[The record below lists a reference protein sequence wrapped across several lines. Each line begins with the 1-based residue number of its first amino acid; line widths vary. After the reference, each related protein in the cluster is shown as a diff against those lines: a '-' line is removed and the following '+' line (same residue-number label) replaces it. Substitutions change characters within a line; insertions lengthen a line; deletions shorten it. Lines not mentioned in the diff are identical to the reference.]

1 METIHRFG
9 DDGGIVPV
17 VLQVLLDLP
26 LAGLGEDGLCTA
38 LGDVA
43 HAVELRGLAAKP
55 HLVEARALALQGV
68 RYDGVAATG
77 TGEAGLL
84 REAAELDRDVTCA
97 RDLVDAV
104 RQVAGH
110 EALIGG
116 IEKEDRVVL
125 LCEAYPLREAL
136 AVIDGAGRIVRA
148 AEVND
153 VGPVLWCRE
162 RQEAVLFGRHRVD
175 DLPAGHH
182 VGVDVDRIDRIGNEH
197 GVVLIEEIQDVAEI
211 GLCAVRDEDLV
222 EGELYAELL
231 IIRLDRGL
239 QEIVALLRTV
249 AMEALGPAHI
259 LRRLHH
265 RINDGLR
272 QRAGD
277 ITDAHAD
284 QLIAEL
290 RMRRLPLADTTCD
303 LRKKIALI

>member
-1 METIHRFG
+1 M
-9 DDGGIVPV
+9 
-17 VLQVLLDLP
+17 
-26 LAGLGEDGLCTA
+26 
-38 LGDVA
+38 
-43 HAVELRGLAAKP
+43 
-55 HLVEARALALQGV
+55 
-68 RYDGVAATG
+68 
-77 TGEAGLL
+77 
-84 REAAELDRDVTCA
+84 
-97 RDLVDAV
+97 

-116 IEKEDRVVL
+116 IKEEDRVVL

-136 AVIDGAGRIVRA
+136 AVIDGAGRVVRA

-153 VGPVLWCRE
+153 VGPILRCRE

-175 DLPAGHH
+175 DLPTGHH
-182 VGVDVDRIDRIGNEH
+182 VGVDVDRIDRIGDKH
-197 GVVLIEEIQDVAEI
+197 RVVFIEEIQDVAEI
-211 GLCAVRDEDLV
+211 RLCAIRDEDLV
-222 EGELYAELL
+222 EGELDAELL
-231 IIRLDRGL
+231 IIRLDRSL

-249 AMEALGPAHI
+249 AMEALGPTHI

-265 RINDGLR
+265 RIDDGLR
-272 QRAGD
+272 QWAGD

>member
-1 METIHRFG
+1 MKTIHRFG

-55 HLVEARALALQGV
+55 HLVEARAITLQGV
-68 RYDGVAATG
+68 RHDGVAATG
-77 TGEAGLL
+77 AGEASLL

-116 IEKEDRVVL
+116 IEEEDRVVL
-125 LCEAYPLREAL
+125 LCEAHPLREAL
-136 AVIDGAGRIVRA
+136 AVIDGTGWVVRA

-153 VGPVLWCRE
+153 VGPVLWCRK
-162 RQEAVLFGRHRVD
+162 RQKAVLFRRHRVN
-175 DLPAGHH
+175 DLSPGHH
-182 VGVDVDRIDRIGNEH
+182 VGVDIDRIDRISDEH
-197 GVVLIEEIQDVAEI
+197 RVVLIEEIQDVAEI
-211 GLCAVRDEDLV
+211 RLRTVRDEDLV

-231 IIRLDRGL
+231 IIRLNRCL

-249 AMEALGPAHI
+249 ATEGLGHAHL
-259 LRRLHH
+259 LRCFHH
-265 RINDGLR
+265 RIDDGLR
-272 QRAGD
+272 QRTGD
-277 ITDAHAD
+277 ITDPHTD
-284 QLIAEL
+284 QLTAEL
-290 RMRRLPLADTTCD
+290 RMCGLPLTDTTRD
-303 LRKKIALI
+303 LRKKIAFI

>member
-26 LAGLGEDGLCTA
+26 LAGLGEDGLRTA

-77 TGEAGLL
+77 TGESGLL

-97 RDLVDAV
+97 RDLIDAV

-125 LCEAYPLREAL
+125 LCETHPLREAL
-136 AVIDGAGRIVRA
+136 AVIDGTGRVVRA
-148 AEVND
+148 AEVDD
-153 VGPVLWCRE
+153 VGPVLWCRK
-162 RQEAVLFGRHRVD
+162 RQESVFFRRHRVD

-182 VGVDVDRIDRIGNEH
+182 VGVDVDRIDRVGDEH
-197 GVVLIEEIQDVAEI
+197 GVLLIEEIQDVAEI
-211 GLCAVRDEDLV
+211 GLRAVRDEDLV
-222 EGELYAELL
+222 EGELNAELL
-231 IIRLDRGL
+231 IIRLDRCL

-249 AMEALGPAHI
+249 AMEALGLTHL

-265 RINDGLR
+265 RIDDGLR
-272 QRAGD
+272 QWAGD

-284 QLIAEL
+284 QLTAEL
-290 RMRRLPLADTTCD
+290 RMRRLPLTDTTRD